1 MLDNPL
7 TSNIQ
12 FYLLSSIRHMAFGKY
27 ETPKPTPVPT
37 FLQFLK
43 TLSKGAE
50 GKTRFQVDI
59 IWLPGK
65 FQNVTLQTHAFRYQC
80 SEDHPL
86 FTEIQEY
93 LEGQKSKNFS
103 PRLDIIVDS
112 IDDRTIDLVENEKIK
127 GQWEKLGTNAMKY
140 KNP

>member
-1 MLDNPL
+1 M
-7 TSNIQ
+7 T
-12 FYLLSSIRHMAFGKY
+12 FGKY
-27 ETPKPTPVPT
+27 ETPKPEPVPT

-50 GKTRFQVDI
+50 GKTKFQVDI

-80 SEDHPL
+80 SDSHPL
-86 FTEIQEY
+86 FAEIQQY
-93 LEGQKSKNFS
+93 LEHQKTQNSS
-103 PRLDIIVDS
+103 PRLDIVIDS
-112 IDDRTIDLVENEKIK
+112 IEERTIDLSENAKVK
-127 GQWEKLGTNAMKY
+127 GSWEKLGTNAYKY